1 MKNIIFLSF
10 ALLFTCS
17 QAPEEQEVKK
27 ANNDKVFKNVVIL
40 LDLSSR
46 VKILDQSKKDQ
57 EIIKGILDIFEN
69 DQRKYAF
76 MASKDRLSVS
86 LAYQNSSSFSL
97 YNIGNNKFVID
108 MEISKDNRINKPE
121 FDKKRHELEL
131 SVADLYNKA
140 IKSPTDGADV
150 WAFFCTDWVNIY
162 QPQMRNKIIILTDG
176 YLQFDSKIS
185 GQRQKGTYMTGLN
198 LLRNNN
204 DWEKIFTTKKLKLK
218 PCANKFE
225 NTEVLV
231 LEVAPKDM
239 HINTNEFQIINNFW
253 KTWFNDMKI
262 ESTIYKTDD
271 VSANIKGKIQEFL
284 VK

>member
-1 MKNIIFLSF
+1 
-10 ALLFTCS
+10 
-17 QAPEEQEVKK
+17 
-27 ANNDKVFKNVVIL
+27 
-40 LDLSSR
+40 
-46 VKILDQSKKDQ
+46 
-57 EIIKGILDIFEN
+57 
-69 DQRKYAF
+69 
-76 MASKDRLSVS
+76 
-86 LAYQNSSSFSL
+86 
-97 YNIGNNKFVID
+97 
-108 MEISKDNRINKPE
+108 
-121 FDKKRHELEL
+121 
-131 SVADLYNKA
+131 
-140 IKSPTDGADV
+140 
-150 WAFFCTDWVNIY
+150 
-162 QPQMRNKIIILTDG
+162 
-176 YLQFDSKIS
+176 
-185 GQRQKGTYMTGLN
+185 MTGLN

-271 VSANIKGKIQEFL
+271 VSANIKLKIQEFL

>member
-86 LAYQNSSSFSL
+86 LAYQN
-97 YNIGNNKFVID
+97 
-108 MEISKDNRINKPE
+108 
-121 FDKKRHELEL
+121 
-131 SVADLYNKA
+131 
-140 IKSPTDGADV
+140 
-150 WAFFCTDWVNIY
+150 
-162 QPQMRNKIIILTDG
+162 
-176 YLQFDSKIS
+176 
-185 GQRQKGTYMTGLN
+185 
-198 LLRNNN
+198 
-204 DWEKIFTTKKLKLK
+204 
-218 PCANKFE
+218 
-225 NTEVLV
+225 
-231 LEVAPKDM
+231 
-239 HINTNEFQIINNFW
+239 
-253 KTWFNDMKI
+253 
-262 ESTIYKTDD
+262 
-271 VSANIKGKIQEFL
+271 
-284 VK
+284 